1 MDKLFVGLDVSLKD
15 YKVCLMDGEGER
27 IGKSFALKNNG
38 DGSQV
43 LVDRVVEAAAKI
55 KAEKVLIG
63 YESTSVYGWH
73 LQYFLADSPELA
85 PFSPTIICFNPAVI
99 DNHKKSLGDLP
110 KNDHMDAFAIA
121 DRLRGRLPR
130 SISADFRYLALQ
142 RLTRHRFHVVE
153 CIVREKNYYLN
164 PPQRICGFAGDP
176 EQPVPQVQRAVPS
189 WRFLRQFRRGSHG
202 SCG

>member
-1 MDKLFVGLDVSLKD
+1 MDKLFVGLDVSKND

-27 IGKSFALKNNG
+27 IGKSFVLKSNA

-43 LVDRVVEAAAKI
+43 LAERIIAAAAKI
-55 KAEKVLIG
+55 KAEKLLIG

-73 LQYFLADSPELA
+73 LQYFLADAPELR
-85 PFSPTIICFNPAVI
+85 PFSPTIICFNPEVI

-142 RLTRHRFHVVE
+142 RL
-153 CIVREKNYYLN
+153 IL
-164 PPQRICGFAGDP
+164 
-176 EQPVPQVQRAVPS
+176 
-189 WRFLRQFRRGSHG
+189 LSH
-202 SCG
+202 